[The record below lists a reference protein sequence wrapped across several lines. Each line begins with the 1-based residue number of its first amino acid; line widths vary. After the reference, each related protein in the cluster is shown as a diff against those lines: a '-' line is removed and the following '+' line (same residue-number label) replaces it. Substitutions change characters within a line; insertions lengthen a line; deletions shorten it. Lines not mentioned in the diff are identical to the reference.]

1 MMIYVFLQYKNN
13 NFSKNDDYGGNC
25 SICIIIGIHFGS
37 CNFSNGIG
45 SIIYGI
51 IILIYSN
58 LVKILGLP
66 LYVNLLVSYN
76 MWIKMILDRRF

>member
-1 MMIYVFLQYKNN
+1 MIYVVLLYKNN
-13 NFSKNDDYGGNC
+13 NFRKNDDNCGNC
-25 SICIIIGIHFGS
+25 YICIILGIHFWS
-37 CNFSNGIG
+37 CNFFNGIG
-45 SIIYGI
+45 SITYAI